1 MPPSYKHII
10 HFSLLTP
17 PHSSKES
24 AGKKNEHISE
34 HFLHKHSSV
43 HLGVRVVLYTHVK
56 KNYLYV
62 LNIWTQN
69 NLSLCN
75 LHVI

>member
-17 PHSSKES
+17 PHSSKE
-24 AGKKNEHISE
+24 ATKNEHILE
-34 HFLHKHSSV
+34 HFYTNTSV

-56 KNYLYV
+56 KITYTSSISGPKIISSLY
-62 LNIWTQN
+62 
-69 NLSLCN
+69 N